1 MKRPCFLSKDNKNKN
16 IFDNPSSG
24 TYGVEL
30 NGVGGE
36 NSYLALFINVDHD
49 DGCSDTREK
58 ML

>member
-1 MKRPCFLSKDNKNKN
+1 MDNKNEN

-36 NSYLALFINVDHD
+36 NSFLA
-49 DGCSDTREK
+49 
-58 ML
+58 